1 MGHTPWVYLNGMDFS
16 RILTP
21 EMGSKR
27 WGREGSFWFYR
38 EFEFF
43 FFIIFFME
51 NDFFFNYYYMFL
63 LLD

>member
-43 FFIIFFME
+43 FFYYFF
-51 NDFFFNYYYMFL
+51 YGK
-63 LLD
+63 